1 MCLLGAED
9 ALDDLPS
16 GEAQAPPLKAACS
29 PEMPASPSLQGPYQM
44 LPLLASHFGLV
55 FQNGPPSGI

>member
-1 MCLLGAED
+1 MRLLGAEG

-29 PEMPASPSLQGPYQM
+29 PEMPASPSLQGLY
-44 LPLLASHFGLV
+44 LSWPLTLGWFFKTALRLASDF
-55 FQNGPPSGI
+55 